1 MLKLVPGFKFYHLIN
16 SVSQLFTL
24 AKFTLLSQRALS
36 FSLFNLLSKLST
48 NIPVKH
54 LLDHSTHY
62 LNCSIIKFYVFSF

>member
-54 LLDHSTHY
+54 SPP
-62 LNCSIIKFYVFSF
+62 IKTLENNVLFQL